1 MLPNYLSKGNGPFIW
16 AFISTVVIR
25 PLLNS
30 LWHCN
35 LQHDHSSDYCWNCDI
50 NLLIKGKLRVNCQ
63 PWEAL
68 GMDNV
73 LQTWLHL
80 LLLISIVCTI
90 WLHFWVDKSTEPKI
104 GSNHTCTVPVMNI
117 FIIAKGVRVSDLSII
132 PQPFRLP
139 DWHITWHNS
148 TEESLLPRTSLET
161 SLSSLFW
168 SPLGFKTQ
176 LIW

>member
-35 LQHDHSSDYCWNCDI
+35 LQHDHSSNYCWNCDI

-80 LLLISIVCTI
+80 LLLISIVCMI
-90 WLHFWVDKSTEPKI
+90 WLHFLVDKSTEPKI

-117 FIIAKGVRVSDLSII
+117 FIIAKGVRESLTYPSYPSLSDSQTGTSPWHTTPQRNRSCPGPPSKLHFPHFSDL
-132 PQPFRLP
+132 P
-139 DWHITWHNS
+139 
-148 TEESLLPRTSLET
+148 
-161 SLSSLFW
+161 
-168 SPLGFKTQ
+168 
-176 LIW
+176 

>member
-35 LQHDHSSDYCWNCDI
+35 LQHDHSSNYCWNCDI

-117 FIIAKGVRVSDLSII
+117 FIIAKGVRESLTYPSYPSLSDSQTDTSRDTTPQRNRSCPGPPSKLHFPNFSDL
-132 PQPFRLP
+132 P
-139 DWHITWHNS
+139 
-148 TEESLLPRTSLET
+148 
-161 SLSSLFW
+161 
-168 SPLGFKTQ
+168 
-176 LIW
+176 